1 MKKAL
6 LLLMMGLLVASCG
19 EKKDPMAEIKAKNI
33 EAFKAWDVAMNANDT
48 TAFDKY
54 LADNFI
60 EHHPMPGSE
69 PTREGMKKAF
79 QEMRKGWPDMKW
91 KYNDIWAD
99 GDYVI
104 GHYSMTGTN
113 TGPMM
118 GMPPT
123 NKPINVSGVDIVKF
137 KDGKAIEHWMY
148 GEDMKMMTQ
157 LGLMPP
163 MDGSGAP
170 PAADA
175 AKAEEGKKEEK
186 K

>member
-6 LLLMMGLLVASCG
+6 LLLMMGFMVASCG
-19 EKKDPMAEIKAKNI
+19 EKKDPMAETKAKNI
-33 EAFKAWDVAMNANDT
+33 EAFKAWDSAMKANDYS
-48 TAFDKY
+48 AFDKY
-54 LADNFI
+54 LAPDFV

-91 KYNDIWAD
+91 TYKSIWAD
-99 GDYVI
+99 GDIVI
-104 GHYSMTGTN
+104 GHYDMTGTN

-118 GMPPT
+118 GMPAT
-123 NKPINVSGVDIVKF
+123 NKTINVSGVDIVKF
-137 KDGKAIEHWMY
+137 KDGMAVEHWMY

-163 MDGSGAP
+163 MDGSGTKST
-170 PAADA
+170 ADSAA
-175 AKAEEGKKEEK
+175 AKAPEAKK
-186 K
+186 